1 MGDVYG
7 TMVITGFHC
16 AVADLY
22 IIVLDAIFSDDP
34 PSALEHGHAGYCFAE
49 SGEHKL
55 YDVCKKIAEV
65 LYECGRGES
74 PTPTTYNDE
83 EMPVKRYFA
92 PNSLKM
98 LGANSRC
105 EAKRSRLVGWKP
117 VKSTADMLK
126 SIQPEVEASIREMF

>member
-1 MGDVYG
+1 
-7 TMVITGFHC
+7 
-16 AVADLY
+16 
-22 IIVLDAIFSDDP
+22 
-34 PSALEHGHAGYCFAE
+34 
-49 SGEHKL
+49 L

-74 PTPTTYNDE
+74 PVPTTYNE
-83 EMPVKRYFA
+83 EETQKYFA

-117 VKSTADMLK
+117 VKSTADVLK
-126 SIQPEVEASIREMF
+126 SIQPEVEAWIREGF